1 MINYRVIVLSSKE
14 PDNKFVGWLRPLE
27 GSTNDMELLFYNNLS
42 WKPIGWVYPSKI
54 TPLMDGVASVGVS
67 KLYAREDHVHPSDT
81 SKANKEDVYTKEEII
96 AINDEFIKKF
106 ETIDEAIQSLQSTL
120 SDYQSE
126 VNNLKESK
134 QDKLVSGT
142 NIKTINNESILGA
155 GNISLLTLEEAK
167 KVFIPLTSIGA
178 PNGVASLNESGIIPS
193 DQLPSYVDDV
203 IEVYATYDKDA
214 TGNLSNIK
222 LYKDTE
228 HSNIISTGE
237 SGKIYINITENE
249 PSYNFRWS
257 GIEFVYITT
266 GGVVIGEIT
275 GTAYDGKKG
284 KDTTDKLNTHV
295 LDYNNP
301 HKVTKAQVGLENVD
315 NTSDLNKPIS
325 TATQNALD
333 KRVSKID
340 ICNHGTQTN
349 PESTGSKFYRLIN
362 NKAFYID
369 NAVGYVAIE
378 IPAINNPNYVFDIL
392 IIGGS
397 KEVGRLNINTR
408 VVSGEVYSV
417 IANQYGLKEIIPVSA
432 GLTQDGSKLAVL
444 LGSSTWIIKTI
455 NVDISIGGQNS
466 YSIKDTNATISFIT
480 DISSYKGIKTSN
492 INSVDYS
499 TIAGINNIQPYRDD
513 NIFDKD
519 PKSFNL
525 NPGQSINVWGIFP
538 EVGNGLLQ
546 IFRIIASA
554 SYKVTFFK
562 YDTHDIYTRMWWDSD
577 SSGGLRLSDWEKIPV
592 IPMNG
597 TSAQFVKGDGSLDN
611 NEYIIKE
618 DLDQKVD
625 NTQEFI
631 SNGLTIIK
639 YNNLPTLWTGSYTG
653 YIVIK
658 IPIIAPTPIFDLT
671 LNIFASYKADNI
683 KLYISGYSATST
695 STFTTLATNQIGGQY
710 NLPVQCGWGS
720 EGNLRVI
727 LGSETTVWHNHVIT
741 AELYTNKAQVFD
753 PEDIQYTK
761 ETDISSYTQLRE
773 SAYKLVDLQTIE
785 KRDIFTQDPDS
796 FNMESGQTRCFTTVL
811 DSTTNPIGSGTLY
824 GTIWLTKPTDTG
836 WFHVVFK
843 DHQTNTIYTRLW
855 EGSNRGGG
863 DGEPKL
869 HPWKKITPID
879 VSGTADQFIKGDGSL
894 DSTEYRLVLIDKS
907 KTTNVI
913 SRRDFLYTIANTSGS
928 TLTGTLVIEIPLAT
942 SRIYE
947 FEVIIGSYRY
957 YHKPTSLFFHLY
969 RDKNSNPYNNCVC
982 TKVGPLSYEN
992 IRVAEKTDGQNF
1004 CILIGN
1010 LDSTWHNELIRIP
1023 ELVEIANYLDSG
1035 GINIEATAYITT
1047 DESVFS
1053 KIGNISTNSY
1063 YDPSSPSSISLN
1075 GFSDTTEGIDS
1086 DISDNDS
1093 LNQAF
1098 KKLDITTKRNAVN
1111 NLVGCSEK
1119 CTVKGTSQHAYTQLM
1134 FNRPIVAGKYY
1145 TVTIESIDEV
1155 VDEDYDPA
1163 PGFTGILY
1171 DSNTSTSLSAS
1182 GTFTKE
1188 KLSITFKA
1196 TVSSKTA
1203 PCLLLYA
1210 GVAGSSTTGR
1220 ITTFNK
1226 VIVTEGTTPAHQW
1239 YPSYD
1244 DMVRKVTDRNL
1255 LRIFDLEQGHINTT
1269 NGVNTNV
1276 NYAVRT
1282 KNFIPINSTKLYAQ
1296 AFYGRYYTP
1305 LIYYYDIDKGYL
1317 SYKTI
1322 LDDSWSEVLTVPE
1335 SAKYIKLVL
1344 RRTIEEYIPDEEGN
1358 PTEDR
1363 VPLTLEYVMMD
1374 KYNRIS
1380 ISEEGYQTS
1389 WFMSDLDL
1397 VEIIDNKIT
1406 SAKPNISANLW
1417 GNQFTGTEDFSNKSL
1432 YIKGSTTATWS
1443 KGLTIN
1449 KTGDI
1454 TTGGAFIGAYG
1465 PNTGIPSHMCLGW
1478 AYSQASMIIN
1488 LSSKKVALG
1497 VNLNPTND
1505 YYDENV
1511 NVIGNLCTT
1520 GNNLLKPTLS
1530 GTWETGLYVKVSN
1543 ENVPLVSLKGNN
1555 QIHGIFNFGPYIS
1568 QNILLDNTS
1577 ISSDLTVTGDLT
1589 TNKASSTEGFFET
1602 SDEKVKDFK
1611 ENIEVDLEKLSKL
1624 SKKYF
1629 SFKRTPDK
1637 LNIGVSAQEIKE
1649 IYPEIVSESSSGILS
1664 VDYSKLSVIALAAI
1678 DKLYNRIVEI
1688 EKRLNNEY

>member
-14 PDNKFVGWLRPLE
+14 PNNKFVGWLRPLE

-42 WKPIGWVYPSKI
+42 WKPIGGGGAYPAKI

-96 AINDEFIKKF
+96 AINDGFLERF
-106 ETIDEAIQSLQSTL
+106 ETIDEAIQAIQDGLK
-120 SDYQSE
+120 DYQPE
-126 VNNLKESK
+126 IDNLKETK

-167 KVFIPLTSIGA
+167 KIFIPLTSIGA
-178 PNGVASLNESGIIPS
+178 PNGVASLNESGVIPS

-203 IEVYATYDKDA
+203 VDVYATYDMD
-214 TGNLSNIK
+214 TGGSMSNIK
-222 LYKDTE
+222 LYKDAE

-237 SGKIYINITENE
+237 SGKIYINVTEGE
-249 PSYNFRWS
+249 PSYNFRWT
-257 GIEFVYITT
+257 GVEFAYIST

-301 HKVTKAQVGLENVD
+301 HKVTKSQVGLENVD
-315 NTSDLNKPIS
+315 NTSDMDKPVS
-325 TATQNALD
+325 TATLELLDTKLD
-333 KRVSKID
+333 KVDIINSDSKIVRYSH
-340 ICNHGTQTN
+340 I
-349 PESTGSKFYRLIN
+349 SALYTGSHT
-362 NKAFYID
+362 
-369 NAVGYVAIE
+369 GYV
-378 IPAINNPNYVFDIL
+378 
-392 IIGGS
+392 
-397 KEVGRLNINTR
+397 
-408 VVSGEVYSV
+408 
-417 IANQYGLKEIIPVSA
+417 
-432 GLTQDGSKLAVL
+432 
-444 LGSSTWIIKTI
+444 
-455 NVDISIGGQNS
+455 
-466 YSIKDTNATISFIT
+466 
-480 DISSYKGIKTSN
+480 
-492 INSVDYS
+492 
-499 TIAGINNIQPYRDD
+499 
-513 NIFDKD
+513 
-519 PKSFNL
+519 
-525 NPGQSINVWGIFP
+525 
-538 EVGNGLLQ
+538 
-546 IFRIIASA
+546 
-554 SYKVTFFK
+554 
-562 YDTHDIYTRMWWDSD
+562 
-577 SSGGLRLSDWEKIPV
+577 
-592 IPMNG
+592 
-597 TSAQFVKGDGSLDN
+597 
-611 NEYIIKE
+611 
-618 DLDQKVD
+618 
-625 NTQEFI
+625 
-631 SNGLTIIK
+631 
-639 YNNLPTLWTGSYTG
+639 
-653 YIVIK
+653 VIK
-658 IPIIAPTPIFDLT
+658 VPITAPTPFFDLT
-671 LNIFASYKADNI
+671 LELFTSQKAENI
-683 KLYISGYSATST
+683 KLYISGYSSTST
-695 STFTTLATNQIGGQY
+695 GTFTTLATNQIGGQY

-720 EGNLRVI
+720 DNNLRVV
-727 LGSETTVWHNHVIT
+727 LGTESYVWYNHVIT
-741 AELYTNKAQVFD
+741 ADLTLGVNSQSQITESIEVS
-753 PEDIQYTK
+753 ITK

-773 SAYKLVDLQTIE
+773 SAYKLVDLQTFE
-785 KRDIFTQDPDS
+785 SRDIFTQDPDS
-796 FNMESGQTRCFTTVL
+796 FNMVPGQTRCFTTVL
-811 DSTTNPIGSGTLY
+811 DSTTNPIGSGILY
-824 GTIWLTKPTDTG
+824 GTIWLTRPTDAN
-836 WFHVVFK
+836 FYHIVFK
-843 DHQTNTIYTRLW
+843 DHLTNTIYTRLW
-855 EGSNRGGG
+855 QGSLSTGSDPR
-863 DGEPKL
+863 L
-869 HPWKKITPID
+869 LPWKKITPID

-894 DSTEYRLVLIDKS
+894 DSTEYRPVLIDKS

-913 SRRDFLYTIANTSGS
+913 SRRDFLYTIANTRGS
-928 TLTGTLVIEIPLAT
+928 TLTGILVIEIPLAT

-947 FEVIIGSYRY
+947 FEVNIGSYRY

-969 RDKNSNPYNNCVC
+969 RDKNSTPNQYCVC
-982 TKVGPLSYEN
+982 TKVGPLSYED

-1023 ELVEIANYLDSG
+1023 ELVEIINYLDSG

-1053 KIGNISTNSY
+1053 KIGNIPTNSY

-1119 CTVKGTSQHAYTQLM
+1119 CTVKGTSQYAYTQLM

-1220 ITTFNK
+1220 TTTFNK

-1244 DMVRKVTDRNL
+1244 DMVRKVIDRNL

-1296 AFYGRYYTP
+1296 AFYGKYYTP
-1305 LIYYYDIDKGYL
+1305 LIYYYDKDKGYL

-1322 LDDSWSEVLTVPE
+1322 LNNSWSEALTVPE
-1335 SAKYIKLVL
+1335 NAKYIKLVI
-1344 RRTIEEYIPDEEGN
+1344 RRTIEEYIPNEEGN
-1358 PTEDR
+1358 PTKDR
-1363 VPLTLEYVMMD
+1363 VPLTPEYVMMD

-1397 VEIIDNKIT
+1397 YEIIDNKIT
-1406 SAKPNISANLW
+1406 SAKPNISVNLW
-1417 GNQFTGTEDFSNKSL
+1417 GNQFTGTEDFIDKPL

-1449 KTGDI
+1449 RTGDT

-1465 PNTGIPSHMCLGW
+1465 SNTGIPSHMCLGW
-1478 AYSQASMIIN
+1478 TYSQASMIIN
-1488 LSSKKVALG
+1488 LYSKKVALG

-1543 ENVPLVSLKGNN
+1543 KNVPLVSLKGNN

-1568 QNILLDNTS
+1568 QNILLGNTS

-1678 DKLYNRIVEI
+1678 DKLYDRIVEI

>member
-42 WKPIGWVYPSKI
+42 WKPIGMIYPSKI
-54 TPLMDGVASVGVS
+54 TPLMDGVASIGVS
-67 KLYAREDHVHPSDT
+67 KLYAREDHVHPSDD

-96 AINDEFIKKF
+96 AINEEFLSKF
-106 ETIDEAIQSLQSTL
+106 ETIDEAIQTIQSTL
-120 SDYQSE
+120 SGYQSE
-126 VNNLKESK
+126 IDNLKESK

-167 KVFIPLTSIGA
+167 KNFITLTSIGA
-178 PNGVASLNESGIIPS
+178 PNGVASLNESGVIPS

-214 TGNLSNIK
+214 ASNLSNIK
-222 LYKDTE
+222 LYKDAE

-237 SGKIYINITENE
+237 SGKIYINVTENE

-257 GIEFVYITT
+257 GVEFVYITT

-295 LDYNNP
+295 LNYDNP
-301 HKVTKAQVGLENVD
+301 HKVTKAQVGLGNVD

-325 TATQNALD
+325 TATQNALNN
-333 KRVSKID
+333 KLGRVD
-340 ICNHGTQTN
+340 ICDHGTQTN

-378 IPAINNPNYVFDIL
+378 IPAVNNPNYVFDIL

-397 KEVGRLNINTR
+397 KEVGRLNISAR
-408 VVSGEVYSV
+408 VVSGEVYSI

-444 LGSSTWIIKTI
+444 LGSFTWTVKTI
-455 NVDISIGGQNS
+455 NVDISIGGQSSFNIQDVNS
-466 YSIKDTNATISFIT
+466 TISFVT
-480 DISSYKGIKTSN
+480 DTSLYKGIKTSN
-492 INSVDYS
+492 INNADYG

-525 NPGQSINVWGIFP
+525 NPGQSINVWGNFP

-597 TSAQFVKGDGSLDN
+597 TSSQFVKGDGSLDST
-611 NEYIIKE
+611 EYAIKE
-618 DLDQKVD
+618 DLNNKID
-625 NTQEFI
+625 NIQELKPQG
-631 SNGLTIIK
+631 GLTLIK
-639 YNNLPTLWTGSYTG
+639 YNDIPSFYTTEYTG

-658 IPIIAPTPIFDLT
+658 IPVTAPTPIFDLT

-710 NLPVQCGWGS
+710 NIPVQCGWGS
-720 EGNLRVI
+720 DGNLRVI
-727 LGSETTVWHNHVIT
+727 LGLETTVWRNHVIT
-741 AELYTNKAQVFD
+741 AELYTSKAQVFD

-761 ETDISSYTQLRE
+761 ETDISSYTQLKE
-773 SAYKLVDLQTIE
+773 SNYKLVDLQTFD
-785 KRDIFTQDPDS
+785 KRNIFSDDPDT
-796 FNMESGQTRCFTTVL
+796 FNMESGQTRCFITAL
-811 DSTTNPIGSGTLY
+811 DSTTNPTGSGTLY
-824 GTIWLTKPTDTG
+824 GTMWITKTTDVS
-836 WFHVVFK
+836 WYHVVFK
-843 DHQTNTIYTRLW
+843 DHLTNTIYTRLW
-855 EGSNRGGG
+855 QGSLSTGG
-863 DGEPKL
+863 DPRL
-869 HPWKKITPID
+869 LPWKKITPID

-894 DSTEYRLVLIDKS
+894 DSTEYRPVLIDRS
-907 KTTNVI
+907 KTTNTI
-913 SRRDFLYTIANTSGS
+913 SRRDFLYTNANTANYG
-928 TLTGTLVIEIPLAT
+928 TGTLVIEIPLVT
-942 SRIYE
+942 GRVYE
-947 FEVIIGSYRY
+947 FEVILGSYRY

-982 TKVGPLSYEN
+982 TKVGFLNYED
-992 IRVAEKTDGQNF
+992 IRVAEKTDSQNF

-1010 LDSTWHNELIRIP
+1010 VDSTWHHEIIRIP
-1023 ELVEIANYLDSG
+1023 ELVEDVNYLDSA
-1035 GINIEATAYITT
+1035 GINIEATAYATT

-1053 KIGNISTNSY
+1053 KIGNINTNSY
-1063 YDPSSPSSISLN
+1063 Y
-1075 GFSDTTEGIDS
+1075 
-1086 DISDNDS
+1086 
-1093 LNQAF
+1093 
-1098 KKLDITTKRNAVN
+1098 
-1111 NLVGCSEK
+1111 
-1119 CTVKGTSQHAYTQLM
+1119 GT
-1134 FNRPIVAGKYY
+1134 G
-1145 TVTIESIDEV
+1145 
-1155 VDEDYDPA
+1155 
-1163 PGFTGILY
+1163 
-1171 DSNTSTSLSAS
+1171 
-1182 GTFTKE
+1182 
-1188 KLSITFKA
+1188 
-1196 TVSSKTA
+1196 
-1203 PCLLLYA
+1203 
-1210 GVAGSSTTGR
+1210 
-1220 ITTFNK
+1220 
-1226 VIVTEGTTPAHQW
+1226 
-1239 YPSYD
+1239 
-1244 DMVRKVTDRNL
+1244 
-1255 LRIFDLEQGHINTT
+1255 EQ
-1269 NGVNTNV
+1269 
-1276 NYAVRT
+1276 
-1282 KNFIPINSTKLYAQ
+1282 
-1296 AFYGRYYTP
+1296 
-1305 LIYYYDIDKGYL
+1305 
-1317 SYKTI
+1317 
-1322 LDDSWSEVLTVPE
+1322 
-1335 SAKYIKLVL
+1335 IK
-1344 RRTIEEYIPDEEGN
+1344 
-1358 PTEDR
+1358 
-1363 VPLTLEYVMMD
+1363 
-1374 KYNRIS
+1374 
-1380 ISEEGYQTS
+1380 
-1389 WFMSDLDL
+1389 
-1397 VEIIDNKIT
+1397 
-1406 SAKPNISANLW
+1406 ANLW
-1417 GNQFTGTEDFSNKSL
+1417 GNKFTGTEDFIDKPL
-1432 YIKGSTTATWS
+1432 FIKGSTTATWA

-1449 KTGDI
+1449 KTGDN
-1454 TTGGAFIGAYG
+1454 TTGGAFIGAFG

-1505 YYDENV
+1505 YYDEDI

-1543 ENVPLVSLKGNN
+1543 KNVPLVSLKGNN
-1555 QIHGIFNFGPYIS
+1555 LIHGLFNFGPYIS
-1568 QNILLDNTS
+1568 QNILLSNTS

-1602 SDEKVKDFK
+1602 SDERVKDFK

-1678 DKLYNRIVEI
+1678 DKLYDRIVEI